1 MSFLQRHRHSLCLL
15 ALLQV
20 LVGPAVL
27 GLLLLAGGLAEGDDA
42 LERRV
47 VAALVRLEVAG
58 LPVAAADADGLPV
71 EPHPLPSVPAK
82 VKQDLSWTLAE
93 LTPLRVHPPLAL
105 TLGHAGRH
113 DPPPPRLGQA
123 PPLPPPRLS

>member
-1 MSFLQRHRHSLCLL
+1 MSFLQRHRRSLCLL

-20 LVGPAVL
+20 LAGPAVL
-27 GLLLLAGGLAEGDDA
+27 GLLLLAGGLAEGEGV

-58 LPVAAADADGLPV
+58 LPVAEVGDEGLPA
-71 EPHPLPSVPAK
+71 EPRPLPAGP
-82 VKQDLSWTLAE
+82 VKLKKDLTWSLVDG
-93 LTPLRVHPPLAL
+93 TPLRVSPPLAV
-105 TLGHAGRH
+105 TLGPKGLH

>member
-1 MSFLQRHRHSLCLL
+1 MSFLQRHRRSLCLL

-20 LVGPAVL
+20 LAGPAVL
-27 GLLLLAGGLAEGDDA
+27 GLLLLAGGLAEGEEV

-47 VAALVRLEVAG
+47 VAALVRLEVAC
-58 LPVAAADADGLPV
+58 LPVAAADEDGLST
-71 EPHPLPSVPAK
+71 EPRPLPAAPVK
-82 VKQDLSWTLAE
+82 VKKDLSWILAE
-93 LTPLRVHPPLAL
+93 LPPLRVHPPVAV
-105 TLGHAGRH
+105 TLGRCGRH

>member
-1 MSFLQRHRHSLCLL
+1 MSFLQRHRRSLCLL

-20 LVGPAVL
+20 LAGPAVL
-27 GLLLLAGGLAEGDDA
+27 GLLLLAGGLAEGDDV

-58 LPVAAADADGLPV
+58 LPVAAADEEGLPV
-71 EPHPLPSVPAK
+71 EPRPLPGVPAK
-82 VKQDLSWTLAE
+82 VKKDLSWTLAE
-93 LTPLRVHPPLAL
+93 LTPLRVHPPVAV
-105 TLGHAGRH
+105 TLGRAGPH

>member
-1 MSFLQRHRHSLCLL
+1 MSFLQRYRRSLCLL

-27 GLLLLAGGLAEGDDA
+27 GLLLLAGGLADGDDV

-58 LPVAAADADGLPV
+58 LPVADVGEDGLPA
-71 EPHPLPSVPAK
+71 EPWPLPTAPVKAK
-82 VKQDLSWTLAE
+82 KDLSWTLAE
-93 LTPLRVHPPLAL
+93 LTPLRVHPPVAV

>member
-1 MSFLQRHRHSLCLL
+1 MSFLQRHRRSLCLL

-27 GLLLLAGGLAEGDDA
+27 GLLLLAGGLAEGDDM

-47 VAALVRLEVAG
+47 VAALVRLELAG
-58 LPVAAADADGLPV
+58 LPVAAADEEGLPT
-71 EPHPLPSVPAK
+71 EPRPLPGVPVK
-82 VKQDLSWTLAE
+82 VEKDQSWSLAE
-93 LTPLRVHPPLAL
+93 LPPLRVHPPVAMS
-105 TLGHAGRH
+105 LGHAGRH
-113 DPPPPRLGQA
+113 DPPPPRLAQA

>member
-1 MSFLQRHRHSLCLL
+1 MSFLQRHRRSLCLL

-20 LVGPAVL
+20 LVGPTVL
-27 GLLLLAGGLAEGDDA
+27 GLLLLAGGLAEGDDV

-58 LPVAAADADGLPV
+58 LPVAAADEGDLPV
-71 EPHPLPSVPAK
+71 EPRPLPGVPVKAK
-82 VKQDLSWTLAE
+82 KDLSWTLAE
-93 LTPLRVHPPLAL
+93 LTPLRVHPPLAV

-113 DPPPPRLGQA
+113 DPPPSHLGQA

>member
-1 MSFLQRHRHSLCLL
+1 MTFLQRHRRSLCLL

-20 LVGPAVL
+20 LAGPAVL
-27 GLLLLAGGLAEGDDA
+27 GLLLVAGGLAEGDEV

-58 LPVAAADADGLPV
+58 LPVAEVGDEGLPA
-71 EPHPLPSVPAK
+71 EPRPLPTGP
-82 VKQDLSWTLAE
+82 VKLKKDLTWSLVE
-93 LTPLRVHPPLAL
+93 LTALRLCPPAAVE
-105 TLGHAGRH
+105 LGSAGRH